1 MTTNQSISSQKLLKL
16 ANVICEHSHTAILY
30 IINYLEFVTDLAN
43 IHNIID
49 HEERPQNSYFLYL
62 PQLKISLS
70 RRIKVVKKLLKKC
83 QFLHTSNLYVYC
95 CRPIFITSVAMK
107 KIIKSTIN
115 FNFI

>member
-30 IINYLEFVTDLAN
+30 INYLGFVTDLAN

-70 RRIKVVKKLLKKC
+70 RRIKVVKNLFKKC

-95 CRPIFITSVAMK
+95 CRPIFIISVAMK
-107 KIIKSTIN
+107 KIIKSIIN